1 MLIPIH
7 FCTLPWSQ
15 GGSRTNRICSILQ
28 RERRRHKVER
38 QRAHSD
44 PTIQDCTVQDLTRKH
59 SLNGPIHS
67 RSVCIWLG
75 RENQKQ
81 KHHGNIMQNCV
92 NPEWGCKGLWDYKSS
107 EGSPMCRKGSRG
119 GRPHSSSP
127 LTLSLSSFL
136 LELSSK
142 FLSTNNAYW
151 TENSIKASF
160 SQKAHFSRSGKGSI
174 KVGQLSSYPNNL
186 KPTLRACAI
195 QHSSHMWL

>member
-92 NPEWGCKGLWDYKSS
+92 NPEWGWKELWDYKSS

-119 GRPHSSSP
+119 GRPHSSS
-127 LTLSLSSFL
+127 L
-136 LELSSK
+136 LPCPSHPFSW
-142 FLSTNNAYW
+142 SYPP
-151 TENSIKASF
+151 SF
-160 SQKAHFSRSGKGSI
+160 SLPTMPIELKIQSKLPSPRKLISAEVGKD
-174 KVGQLSSYPNNL
+174 L
-186 KPTLRACAI
+186 
-195 QHSSHMWL
+195 